1 MRPEELTFNSSA
13 SNINALPA
21 VGLANDGKRREE
33 FAMLLLISSDLQIQ
47 SNAG

>member
-1 MRPEELTFNSSA
+1 MRSEELTFNSSA

-21 VGLANDGKRREE
+21 AGLANDGKRREE
-33 FAMLLLISSDLQIQ
+33 FARLLLTSSDLQIQ